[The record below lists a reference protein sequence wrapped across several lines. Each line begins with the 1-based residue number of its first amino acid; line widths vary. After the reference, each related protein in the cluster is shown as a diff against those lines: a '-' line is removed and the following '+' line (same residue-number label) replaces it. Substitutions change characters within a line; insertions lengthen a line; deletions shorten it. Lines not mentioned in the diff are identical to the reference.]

1 MTDKEMLE
9 ILEDEMKEEGV
20 YPYDRKITEM
30 TVEQWKMLAKL
41 LASSVKLSDR
51 ISKIFTDKK

>member
-9 ILEDEMKEEGV
+9 ILEDEMEEEGV

-30 TVEQWKMLAKL
+30 TLEQWKMFAKL
-41 LASSVKLSDR
+41 LASSVKLSDQ
-51 ISKIFTDKK
+51 ISKIFADKK

>member
-1 MTDKEMLE
+1 MLE

-30 TVEQWKMLAKL
+30 TLEQWKMFAKL
-41 LASSVKLSDR
+41 LASSVKLSDQ